1 MELVV
6 GTAGDREFSLDAQEL
21 VTGRT
26 CVIAQSGA
34 GKSWAIAVICESLCR
49 AGIGFCLIDT
59 EGEYFS
65 LKDAFDILWIGSDE
79 NSDAD
84 IDTVDLHQTVLES
97 VQSGLPI
104 IFDVSETAMQEK
116 VTRLVNILYDIESDL
131 RKPYLLIVEEADKF
145 IPQSRES
152 IKKIEEISRRGRKRG
167 LGMLVAT
174 QRPALVNKNV
184 LSQCNS
190 QIIGKLSID
199 NDLRAVD
206 LFFSSRKEVEE
217 LAALS
222 PGEFYVMGSLSRGK
236 TRMRFGERRTKHRGL
251 TPRIMP
257 GSSKEQRARKTAEVP
272 PQPEEEPVEV
282 AEDEGCEDTF
292 IPGDALPVH
301 VNREEVLR
309 IAETKKKKP
318 LIRRSSAERIA
329 SADLVYLPVIHCRV
343 RYLGG
348 MLRRQTRST
357 SFFIDGLAG
366 RCVDIESGLKFRP
379 CFTELLGLDENSVRV
394 LYLIGPEGA
403 TVADIESGSQL
414 KPAAVKKAIKQLQAQ
429 KLVTEAEPA
438 GGSPVYVP
446 LLKHRLLR
454 LSTKERV
461 LDRVLHL
468 RDGPAK
474 DTEITPDDLRRL
486 LKGIEP
492 TAELVSSDIFYYP
505 VYEVVLARPGRERRL
520 MIDAVTGG
528 PVDA

>member
-1 MELVV
+1 MPL
-6 GTAGDREFSLDAQEL
+6 
-21 VTGRT
+21 
-26 CVIAQSGA
+26 
-34 GKSWAIAVICESLCR
+34 
-49 AGIGFCLIDT
+49 
-59 EGEYFS
+59 
-65 LKDAFDILWIGSDE
+65 
-79 NSDAD
+79 
-84 IDTVDLHQTVLES
+84 
-97 VQSGLPI
+97 

-116 VTRLVNILYDIESDL
+116 VTRLVNILYDIESEL
-131 RKPYLLIVEEADKF
+131 RRPYLLIVEEADKF

-217 LAALS
+217 LAALN
-222 PGEFYVMGSLSRGK
+222 PGEFFVMGGLSRGK

-251 TPRIMP
+251 TPRIVP
-257 GSSKEQRARKTAEVP
+257 GSAKEQRVRKAAEAP
-272 PQPEEEPVEV
+272 PQPPEEPDGLVE
-282 AEDEGCEDTF
+282 EMEPDESF
-292 IPGDALPVH
+292 VPGDSIPVG
-301 VNREEVLR
+301 VGREEVLR

-329 SADLVYLPVIHCRV
+329 SAALTYLPVIHCRV
-343 RYLGG
+343 RYQGG

-357 SFFIDGLAG
+357 SFFVDAVAG

-379 CFTELLGLDENSVRV
+379 CFSELLGLDEESIRV

-403 TVADIESGSQL
+403 TIADIESAGRM
-414 KPAAVKKAIKQLQAQ
+414 KATAVKKAIKKLQEQ

-438 GGSPVYVP
+438 GGAMVYVP

-454 LSTKERV
+454 LSTRERV
-461 LDRVLHL
+461 LDRVLHQ
-468 RDGPAK
+468 REGPAK
-474 DTEITPDDLRRL
+474 DIVITPEDLRRL

-492 TAELVSSDIFYYP
+492 TAELVSADIFYYP

-520 MIDAVTGG
+520 TVDGVTGG
-528 PVDA
+528 FVSR